1 MIYPNL
7 YLNPNFQYVRYFSEE
22 FGPEKPLD
30 NEKNATEN
38 VENENVENT
47 EKIEDPL
54 VIELQGKIEELE
66 GEVLNININR

>member
-38 VENENVENT
+38 VENT

-66 GEVLNININR
+66 GEVLNIIINR